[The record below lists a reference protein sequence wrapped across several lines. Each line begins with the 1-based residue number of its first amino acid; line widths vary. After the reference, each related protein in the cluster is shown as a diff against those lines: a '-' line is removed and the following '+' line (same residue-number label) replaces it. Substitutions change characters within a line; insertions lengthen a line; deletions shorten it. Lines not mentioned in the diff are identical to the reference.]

1 MEKFLCYMFLC
12 SAGNYLESFIK
23 TFKKNIYP
31 PKKATPPM
39 LISENLALFV
49 FMQKP

>member
-1 MEKFLCYMFLC
+1 
-12 SAGNYLESFIK
+12 LESFI
-23 TFKKNIYP
+23 TILKKNIDP

-39 LISENLALFV
+39 LVSENLALFV

>member
-1 MEKFLCYMFLC
+1 M
-12 SAGNYLESFIK
+12 
-23 TFKKNIYP
+23 FKKNIDP
-31 PKKATPPM
+31 PKKATSPM

>member
-1 MEKFLCYMFLC
+1 MFQ
-12 SAGNYLESFIK
+12 
-23 TFKKNIYP
+23 KNIDP

-39 LISENLALFV
+39 LISEILALFV